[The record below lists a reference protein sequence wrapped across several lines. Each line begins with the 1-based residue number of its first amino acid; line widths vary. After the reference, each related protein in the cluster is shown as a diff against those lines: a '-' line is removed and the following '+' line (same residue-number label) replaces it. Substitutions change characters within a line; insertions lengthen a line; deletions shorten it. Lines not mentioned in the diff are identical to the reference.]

1 MQVCPAGNLPARRRD
16 ARGPQRH
23 QSKSRARP
31 ASLLPRDGEARR
43 VENDERPP
51 RHRAPD
57 PARPRRPGFSSL
69 PAAPTWPER
78 PAPGSSAPAPSGRAS
93 ARLRFSAR
101 RRYGDGHETP
111 SAPAPANGGARRGE
125 TRTSLIQDGG
135 APVASS
141 RAGGK
146 PAKPSKAA
154 AREETEGAV
163 AAVGGGPGSF
173 RCCYGC
179 CHAARVGRT
188 SLPRGVIMLT
198 EASLSIWGW
207 GSLGIVLFLIT
218 FGPFVIFYLAFYIL
232 CFVGGGLVVTLL
244 FGKTNSEK
252 HLEQCEHSFLPP
264 TSTGVPKCLEEMK
277 REART
282 IKIDRRL
289 TGASIIDEPL
299 QQVIQFSLRDY
310 VQYWYYTL
318 SDDESF
324 LLEIRQTLQN
334 ALIQFATRSKEIDW
348 QPYFTTRI
356 VDDFGTH
363 LRVFRKAQQRIT
375 EKDDQVKGT
384 AEDLINSFFEV
395 EVEME
400 KEVCRDLVCTS
411 PKDEEGFLRDL
422 CEVLLY
428 LLLPPGDFQNKI
440 MRYFVREIL
449 AHGILLPLINQLSD
463 PDYINQYV
471 IWMIRDSNCNYE
483 AFMNI
488 IKLSDNVGE
497 LEAVRDKAAEEL
509 QYLRSLDTAGDDIN
523 TIKNQ
528 INSLLFVKKVCDS
541 RIQRLQSGKEINTVK
556 LAANFGKL
564 CTVPLDSILI
574 DNVALQFF
582 MDYMQQ
588 TGGQAHL
595 FFWMTVEGYRV
606 TAQQQ
611 LEVLLSRQRD
621 GKHQTNQTKGLL
633 RAAAVGIY
641 EQYLSEKASPRV
653 TVDDYLVAK
662 LADTLNHEDPTPEI
676 FDDIQR
682 KVYELMLR
690 DERFYPSFRQNA
702 LYVRMLAELDMLKD
716 PSFRG
721 SDDGDGES
729 FNGSPTGSINLSLD
743 DLSSVTSDDSVQLH
757 AYISDTGVCN
767 DHGKTYALYAITVHR
782 RNLNTEEMWKTYRRY
797 SDFHDFHMRIT
808 EQFENL
814 SSILKL
820 PGKKTFN
827 NMDRDFL
834 EKRKKDLNA
843 YLQLLLTPEMMKACP
858 ALAHCV
864 YDFLENKA
872 YSKGKGDFARKM
884 DTFVNPLRNSMRNV
898 SNAVKSLPDSL
909 AEGMT
914 KMSDNMGKMSE
925 RLGQDIKQSF
935 FKVPPLITKT
945 DSDPEHCRVSAQL
958 DDNVDDNIPLR
969 VMLLLMDEVFDLKE
983 RNQWLRRNIKNLLQQ
998 LIRATYG
1005 DTINRKIVD
1014 HVDWMTSPEQ
1024 VADSVKRFRDA
1035 FWPNGISAE
1044 TVPCRD
1050 KAIRMRT
1057 RIAGKTKLFA
1067 IMPDELKHIIG
1078 AETTRK
1084 GILRVFEMFQHNQLN
1099 RRMVYVFLEG
1109 FLETLFPQYK
1119 FRELFNKLHSRS
1131 EQMQKYK
1138 QKLQTTQIPSS
1149 QKR

>member
-1 MQVCPAGNLPARRRD
+1 MLA
-16 ARGPQRH
+16 
-23 QSKSRARP
+23 
-31 ASLLPRDGEARR
+31 
-43 VENDERPP
+43 
-51 RHRAPD
+51 
-57 PARPRRPGFSSL
+57 
-69 PAAPTWPER
+69 
-78 PAPGSSAPAPSGRAS
+78 
-93 ARLRFSAR
+93 
-101 RRYGDGHETP
+101 ET
-111 SAPAPANGGARRGE
+111 
-125 TRTSLIQDGG
+125 
-135 APVASS
+135 
-141 RAGGK
+141 
-146 PAKPSKAA
+146 
-154 AREETEGAV
+154 
-163 AAVGGGPGSF
+163 
-173 RCCYGC
+173 
-179 CHAARVGRT
+179 
-188 SLPRGVIMLT
+188 
-198 EASLSIWGW
+198 SLSIWGW
-207 GSLGIVLFLIT
+207 GSLGVVLFLIT
-218 FGPFVIFYLAFYIL
+218 FGPFAIFYFAFYIL
-232 CFVGGGLVVTLL
+232 CFVGGGFVVTLL
-244 FGKTNSEK
+244 FGKSNSEK
-252 HLEQCEHSFLPP
+252 YLEQCEHSFLPC
-264 TSTGVPKCLEEMK
+264 TSVGIPKCIEEMK
-277 REART
+277 REARP

-289 TGASIIDEPL
+289 TGANIIDEPL

-324 LLEIRQTLQN
+324 LLEIRQALQY
-334 ALIQFATRSKEIDW
+334 ALVQFSARSKETDW
-348 QPYFTTRI
+348 QPYFTTKL

-363 LRVFRKAQQRIT
+363 LRVFRKAQQRIA
-375 EKDDQVKGT
+375 EKGDQMKDQ
-384 AEDLINSFFEV
+384 AEELVDTFFEV

-428 LLLPPGDFQNKI
+428 ILLPPGDFQNKI

-449 AHGILLPLINQLSD
+449 SRGILLPLINQLSD

-488 IKLSDNVGE
+488 IKLSDNIGE
-497 LEAVRDKAAEEL
+497 LEAVKDKASEEL

-528 INSLLFVKKVCDS
+528 INSLLYVIKVCDS
-541 RIQRLQSGKEINTVK
+541 RIQRLQSGKEIDTVK

-564 CTVPLDSILI
+564 CTVPLDHILV

-611 LEVLLSRQRD
+611 LEVLQSRQRD

-633 RAAAVGIY
+633 RAAAVGVY

-653 TVDDYLVAK
+653 NIDDNLVAK
-662 LADTLNHEDPTPEI
+662 LAETLNHEDPTPEI

-690 DERFYPSFRQNA
+690 DERFYPSFKQNV

-721 SDDGDGES
+721 SDDGEGES
-729 FNGSPTGSINLSLD
+729 FNGSPTSSINLSLD
-743 DLSSVTSDDSVQLH
+743 DLSNVPSDETVQLH

-782 RNLNTEEMWKTYRRY
+782 RNANSEETWKTYRRY

-814 SSILKL
+814 ANILKL

-827 NMDRDFL
+827 NMDREFL

-843 YLQLLLTPEMMKACP
+843 YLQLLLNPEMMKASP
-858 ALAHCV
+858 ALAHYV

-872 YSKGKGDFARKM
+872 YSKGKGDFARK
-884 DTFVNPLRNSMRNV
+884 
-898 SNAVKSLPDSL
+898 
-909 AEGMT
+909 
-914 KMSDNMGKMSE
+914 
-925 RLGQDIKQSF
+925 
-935 FKVPPLITKT
+935 VPPLIQKT
-945 DSDPEHCRVSAQL
+945 YSDPDHCRVAATI
-958 DDNVDDNIPLR
+958 DDSVDDNIPLR

-1024 VADSVKRFRDA
+1024 VADAVKRFRDA
-1035 FWPNGISAE
+1035 FWPNGILAE
-1044 TVPCRD
+1044 TVPRRD

-1057 RIAGKTKLFA
+1057 RVAGKTKLLE

-1084 GILRVFEMFQHNQLN
+1084 GILRVFEMFQHTQLN
-1099 RRMVYVFLEG
+1099 KRMVYVFLER
-1109 FLETLFPQYK
+1109 FLETLFPQNK
-1119 FRELFNKLHSRS
+1119 FHELFNKLHSRS
-1131 EQMQKYK
+1131 KQMQRYK
-1138 QKLQTTQIPSS
+1138 QRLHSTQAPSL

>member
-1 MQVCPAGNLPARRRD
+1 MMLA
-16 ARGPQRH
+16 
-23 QSKSRARP
+23 
-31 ASLLPRDGEARR
+31 
-43 VENDERPP
+43 
-51 RHRAPD
+51 
-57 PARPRRPGFSSL
+57 
-69 PAAPTWPER
+69 
-78 PAPGSSAPAPSGRAS
+78 
-93 ARLRFSAR
+93 
-101 RRYGDGHETP
+101 ET
-111 SAPAPANGGARRGE
+111 
-125 TRTSLIQDGG
+125 
-135 APVASS
+135 
-141 RAGGK
+141 
-146 PAKPSKAA
+146 
-154 AREETEGAV
+154 
-163 AAVGGGPGSF
+163 
-173 RCCYGC
+173 
-179 CHAARVGRT
+179 
-188 SLPRGVIMLT
+188 
-198 EASLSIWGW
+198 SLSIWGW
-207 GSLGIVLFLIT
+207 GSLVIVLFLIK
-218 FGPFVIFYLAFYIL
+218 FGPFVIFYIF
-232 CFVGGGLVVTLL
+232 CFVSGGFVVTFL
-244 FGKTNSEK
+244 FGKTSSEK
-252 HLEQCEHSFLPP
+252 YLEQCEHSFLPP
-264 TSTGVPKCLEEMK
+264 TSFGITKCIDEMK
-277 REART
+277 QESKS

-289 TGASIIDEPL
+289 TGAYIIDEPL

-324 LLEIRQTLQN
+324 LHEIRKTLQN
-334 ALIQFATRSKEIDW
+334 ALIKFSTRSKEIDW
-348 QPYFTTRI
+348 LPYFATRL

-363 LRVFRKAQQRIT
+363 LRIFRKAQQRIT
-375 EKDDQVKGT
+375 EKDDKMK
-384 AEDLINSFFEV
+384 AEDLVDTFFEV

-440 MRYFVREIL
+440 MRYFVREII
-449 AHGILLPLINQLSD
+449 ARGILLPLINQLSD

-471 IWMIRDSNCNYE
+471 IWMIRDSVCSYE

-488 IKLSDNVGE
+488 IKLSDNIGE

-523 TIKNQ
+523 NIKNQ

-541 RIQRLQSGKEINTVK
+541 RILRLQTGKEIDTVK
-556 LAANFGKL
+556 LAVKCGKL
-564 CTVPLDSILI
+564 CTVPLDNILVHNI
-574 DNVALQFF
+574 ALQFF

-588 TGGQAHL
+588 VGGQAHL

-611 LEVLLSRQRD
+611 LAVLSSPKKD
-621 GKHQTNQTKGLL
+621 GRHQTTQTKDLL
-633 RAAAVGIY
+633 RTAAVGVY
-641 EQYLSEKASPRV
+641 DQYLSEKASPRV
-653 TVDDYLVAK
+653 NIDDALVAK
-662 LADTLNHEDPTPEI
+662 LAEKLSHEDPTPEI
-676 FDDIQR
+676 FDEVQK

-690 DERFYPSFRQNA
+690 DEKFYPSFKQHV

-721 SDDGDGES
+721 SDDGEGES

-743 DLSSVTSDDSVQLH
+743 DLSNVTSDEFIQLR
-757 AYISDTGVCN
+757 ACISDTVFADYDPYAMAGVCN
-767 DHGKTYALYAITVHR
+767 DHGKTYALYAITVR
-782 RNLNTEEMWKTYRRY
+782 RRTPNGEEAWKTYRRY

-814 SSILKL
+814 ASILKL

-827 NMDRDFL
+827 NMDREFL

-843 YLQLLLTPEMMKACP
+843 YLQLLLTPEMMKASP

-898 SNAVKSLPDSL
+898 SNAVKSFPDSL
-909 AEGMT
+909 TEGMT
-914 KMSDNMGKMSE
+914 KMSDNMGKISE

-935 FKVPPLITKT
+935 FKESPLMQKT
-945 DSDPEHCRVSAQL
+945 YVDPEHSRVGAQL
-958 DDNVDDNIPLR
+958 EDIVDDTIPLR
-969 VMLLLMDEVFDLKE
+969 IMLLLMDEVFDLKE

-998 LIRATYG
+998 LIRAMHG
-1005 DTINRKIVD
+1005 DTLNKKIVD

-1024 VADSVKRFRDA
+1024 VADAVKRFRDA
-1035 FWPNGISAE
+1035 FWPNGILAE
-1044 TVPCRD
+1044 AVPRRD

-1057 RIAGKTKLFA
+1057 RIAGKTKLLG
-1067 IMPDELKHIIG
+1067 IMPDELKHILG

-1084 GILRVFEMFQHNQLN
+1084 GILRVFEMFQHTQLN
-1099 RRMVYVFLEG
+1099 KRMVYVFLEG
-1109 FLETLFPQYK
+1109 FLETLFPMYK
-1119 FRELFNKLHSRS
+1119 FCELFNKLHSRS
-1131 EQMQKYK
+1131 KQMQRYK
-1138 QKLQTTQIPSS
+1138 HRLQSTQAPSL

>member
-1 MQVCPAGNLPARRRD
+1 MMLA
-16 ARGPQRH
+16 
-23 QSKSRARP
+23 
-31 ASLLPRDGEARR
+31 E
-43 VENDERPP
+43 
-51 RHRAPD
+51 
-57 PARPRRPGFSSL
+57 
-69 PAAPTWPER
+69 
-78 PAPGSSAPAPSGRAS
+78 
-93 ARLRFSAR
+93 
-101 RRYGDGHETP
+101 
-111 SAPAPANGGARRGE
+111 
-125 TRTSLIQDGG
+125 TSL
-135 APVASS
+135 
-141 RAGGK
+141 
-146 PAKPSKAA
+146 SK
-154 AREETEGAV
+154 
-163 AAVGGGPGSF
+163 
-173 RCCYGC
+173 
-179 CHAARVGRT
+179 
-188 SLPRGVIMLT
+188 
-198 EASLSIWGW
+198 WGW
-207 GSLGIVLFLIT
+207 GSLVIVLFLIK
-218 FGPFVIFYLAFYIL
+218 FGPFVIFYIF
-232 CFVGGGLVVTLL
+232 CFVSGGFVVMLL
-244 FGKTNSEK
+244 FGKTSSEK
-252 HLEQCEHSFLPP
+252 YLEQCEHSFLPP
-264 TSTGVPKCLEEMK
+264 TSFGITKCIDEMK
-277 REART
+277 QENKS

-289 TGASIIDEPL
+289 TGAYIIDEPL

-324 LLEIRQTLQN
+324 LLEIRKTLQN
-334 ALIQFATRSKEIDW
+334 ALIKFSTRSKEIDW
-348 QPYFTTRI
+348 LPYFATRL

-363 LRVFRKAQQRIT
+363 LRIFTKAQQRIT
-375 EKDDQVKGT
+375 EKDDRMK
-384 AEDLINSFFEV
+384 EDLVDTFFEV

-440 MRYFVREIL
+440 MRYFVREII
-449 AHGILLPLINQLSD
+449 ARGILLPLINQLSD

-471 IWMIRDSNCNYE
+471 IWMIRDSVCSYE

-528 INSLLFVKKVCDS
+528 INSLLFVKKVCDT
-541 RIQRLQSGKEINTVK
+541 RILRLQTGKEIDAVK
-556 LAANFGKL
+556 LAVKCGKL
-564 CTVPLDSILI
+564 CTLPLDNILV
-574 DNVALQFF
+574 DNIALQFF

-588 TGGQAHL
+588 VGGQAHL

-611 LEVLLSRQRD
+611 LAVLLSPKKD
-621 GKHQTNQTKGLL
+621 GRHQTTQTKDLL
-633 RAAAVGIY
+633 RTAAVGVY
-641 EQYLSEKASPRV
+641 DQYLSEKASPRV
-653 TVDDYLVAK
+653 NIDDALVAK
-662 LADTLNHEDPTPEI
+662 LAEKLNHEDPTPEI
-676 FDDIQR
+676 FDEVQR

-690 DERFYPSFRQNA
+690 DERFYPSFKQHV

-721 SDDGDGES
+721 SDDGEGES

-743 DLSSVTSDDSVQLH
+743 DLSNVSTDEFVQLR
-757 AYISDTGVCN
+757 ACISDTVFADYDPYAMAGVCN
-767 DHGKTYALYAITVHR
+767 DHGKTYALYAITVR
-782 RNLNTEEMWKTYRRY
+782 RRTPTGEEVWKTYRRY

-814 SSILKL
+814 ASILKL

-827 NMDRDFL
+827 NMDKEFL

-843 YLQLLLTPEMMKACP
+843 YLQLLLTPETLKASP
-858 ALAHCV
+858 ALAHCI

-872 YSKGKGDFARKM
+872 YSKGKRDFARKM

-935 FKVPPLITKT
+935 FKESPLMQKT
-945 DSDPEHCRVSAQL
+945 YVDPEHSRVGAQL
-958 DDNVDDNIPLR
+958 EDIVDDTIPLR
-969 VMLLLMDEVFDLKE
+969 IMLLLMDEVFDLKE

-998 LIRATYG
+998 LIRAMHG
-1005 DTINRKIVD
+1005 DTLNKKIVD

-1024 VADSVKRFRDA
+1024 VADAVKRLRDA
-1035 FWPNGISAE
+1035 LWPNGILAE
-1044 TVPCRD
+1044 AVPRRD

-1057 RIAGKTKLFA
+1057 RIAGKTKLLG
-1067 IMPDELKHIIG
+1067 IMPDELKHILG

-1084 GILRVFEMFQHNQLN
+1084 GILRVFEMFQHSQLN
-1099 RRMVYVFLEG
+1099 KRMVYVFLEG
-1109 FLETLFPQYK
+1109 FLETLFPMYK
-1119 FRELFNKLHSRS
+1119 FRELFNKLHSCS
-1131 EQMQKYK
+1131 KQMQRYK
-1138 QKLQTTQIPSS
+1138 HKLQSTQAPSL

>member
-1 MQVCPAGNLPARRRD
+1 MR
-16 ARGPQRH
+16 
-23 QSKSRARP
+23 
-31 ASLLPRDGEARR
+31 
-43 VENDERPP
+43 
-51 RHRAPD
+51 
-57 PARPRRPGFSSL
+57 
-69 PAAPTWPER
+69 
-78 PAPGSSAPAPSGRAS
+78 
-93 ARLRFSAR
+93 
-101 RRYGDGHETP
+101 
-111 SAPAPANGGARRGE
+111 
-125 TRTSLIQDGG
+125 
-135 APVASS
+135 
-141 RAGGK
+141 
-146 PAKPSKAA
+146 
-154 AREETEGAV
+154 
-163 AAVGGGPGSF
+163 
-173 RCCYGC
+173 
-179 CHAARVGRT
+179 
-188 SLPRGVIMLT
+188 
-198 EASLSIWGW
+198 
-207 GSLGIVLFLIT
+207 
-218 FGPFVIFYLAFYIL
+218 
-232 CFVGGGLVVTLL
+232 
-244 FGKTNSEK
+244 
-252 HLEQCEHSFLPP
+252 
-264 TSTGVPKCLEEMK
+264 
-277 REART
+277 REARP

-289 TGASIIDEPL
+289 TGANIIDEPL

-324 LLEIRQTLQN
+324 LLEIRKALQY
-334 ALIQFATRSKEIDW
+334 ALVQFSARSKETDW
-348 QPYFTTRI
+348 QPYFTTRL

-363 LRVFRKAQQRIT
+363 LRVFRKAQQRIA
-375 EKDDQVKGT
+375 EKGDQLKDE
-384 AEDLINSFFEV
+384 AEELVDTFFEV

-428 LLLPPGDFQNKI
+428 ILLPPGDFQNKI

-449 AHGILLPLINQLSD
+449 SRGILLPLINQLSD

-488 IKLSDNVGE
+488 IKLSDNIGE
-497 LEAVRDKAAEEL
+497 LEAVKDKASEEL

-528 INSLLFVKKVCDS
+528 INSLLYVVKVCDS
-541 RIQRLQSGKEINTVK
+541 RIQRLQSGKEIDTVK

-564 CTVPLDSILI
+564 CTVPLDHILV

-611 LEVLLSRQRD
+611 LEVLQSRQKD

-633 RAAAVGIY
+633 RAAAFGVY

-653 TVDDYLVAK
+653 NIDDNLVAK
-662 LADTLNHEDPTPEI
+662 LAETLNHEDPTPEI

-682 KVYELMLR
+682 KVYDLMLR
-690 DERFYPSFRQNA
+690 DERFYPSFKQNV

-721 SDDGDGES
+721 SDDGEGES
-729 FNGSPTGSINLSLD
+729 FNGSPTSSINLSLD
-743 DLSSVTSDDSVQLH
+743 DLSNVPADETVQLH
-757 AYISDTGVCN
+757 AYISDTVYADYDPYAVAGVCN

-782 RNLNTEEMWKTYRRY
+782 RSQNSEETWKTYRRY

-814 SSILKL
+814 ANILKL

-827 NMDRDFL
+827 NMDREFL

-843 YLQLLLTPEMMKACP
+843 YLQLLLNPEMMKASP
-858 ALAHCV
+858 ALAHYV

-872 YSKGKGDFARKM
+872 YSKGKGDFARK
-884 DTFVNPLRNSMRNV
+884 
-898 SNAVKSLPDSL
+898 
-909 AEGMT
+909 
-914 KMSDNMGKMSE
+914 
-925 RLGQDIKQSF
+925 
-935 FKVPPLITKT
+935 VPPLIQKT
-945 DSDPEHCRVSAQL
+945 YSDPEHCRVAAPI

-1024 VADSVKRFRDA
+1024 VADAVKRFRDA
-1035 FWPNGISAE
+1035 FWPNGILAD
-1044 TVPCRD
+1044 TVPRRD

-1057 RIAGKTKLFA
+1057 RVAGKTKLLE

-1084 GILRVFEMFQHNQLN
+1084 GILRVFEMFQHSQLN
-1099 RRMVYVFLEG
+1099 KRMVYVFLER
-1109 FLETLFPQYK
+1109 FLETLFPQNK
-1119 FRELFNKLHSRS
+1119 FHELFNKLHSRS
-1131 EQMQKYK
+1131 KQMQRYK
-1138 QKLQTTQIPSS
+1138 QRLHSTQAPSL

>member
-1 MQVCPAGNLPARRRD
+1 MQV
-16 ARGPQRH
+16 
-23 QSKSRARP
+23 
-31 ASLLPRDGEARR
+31 SLLMKQQQL
-43 VENDERPP
+43 VKK
-51 RHRAPD
+51 
-57 PARPRRPGFSSL
+57 
-69 PAAPTWPER
+69 T
-78 PAPGSSAPAPSGRAS
+78 
-93 ARLRFSAR
+93 
-101 RRYGDGHETP
+101 
-111 SAPAPANGGARRGE
+111 
-125 TRTSLIQDGG
+125 
-135 APVASS
+135 
-141 RAGGK
+141 
-146 PAKPSKAA
+146 
-154 AREETEGAV
+154 
-163 AAVGGGPGSF
+163 
-173 RCCYGC
+173 
-179 CHAARVGRT
+179 
-188 SLPRGVIMLT
+188 
-198 EASLSIWGW
+198 SLSIWGW

-218 FGPFVIFYLAFYIL
+218 FGPFAIFYFAFYIL
-232 CFVGGGLVVTLL
+232 CFVGGGFVVTLL
-244 FGKTNSEK
+244 FGKNNSETY
-252 HLEQCEHSFLPP
+252 LERCEHSYLPP
-264 TSTGVPKCLEEMK
+264 TSFGITKCIEEMK
-277 REART
+277 QESKP

-289 TGASIIDEPL
+289 TGAYIIDEPL

-324 LLEIRQTLQN
+324 LLEIRQALQN
-334 ALIQFATRSKEIDW
+334 ALIQFSSRTKEVDW
-348 QPYFTTRI
+348 QPYFTTRL
-356 VDDFGTH
+356 VDDFTTH

-375 EKDDQVKGT
+375 EKEDQITDG
-384 AEDLINSFFEV
+384 AEDLVNTFFEV
-395 EVEME
+395 EVETE
-400 KEVCRDLVCTS
+400 KRVCRDLVCTS

-449 AHGILLPLINQLSD
+449 ARGILLPLINQLSD
-463 PDYINQYV
+463 PDYINQYF
-471 IWMIRDSNCNYE
+471 IWMIRDSICNYE

-488 IKLSDNVGE
+488 IKVSDKVGE

-541 RIQRLQSGKEINTVK
+541 RILRLQSGKEIDTVK

-564 CTVPLDSILI
+564 CTVPLDTILI
-574 DNVALQFF
+574 NNVALQFF

-588 TGGQAHL
+588 MGGQAHL

-611 LEVLLSRQRD
+611 LEVLLSLQKD
-621 GKHQTNQTKGLL
+621 GRHQTTETKGLL
-633 RAAAVGIY
+633 KSAAVGIY
-641 EQYLSEKASPRV
+641 DQYLSEKASPRV
-653 TVDDYLVAK
+653 DIDDTLVAK
-662 LADTLNHEDPTPEI
+662 LEEKLNNEDPTPEI
-676 FDDIQR
+676 FDEIQR
-682 KVYELMLR
+682 KVYDMMLR
-690 DERFYPSFRQNA
+690 DERFYPSFRLHV

-721 SDDGDGES
+721 SDDGEGES

-743 DLSSVTSDDSVQLH
+743 DLLNVPADESIQLH

-767 DHGKTYALYAITVHR
+767 DHGKTYALYAISVR
-782 RNLNTEEMWKTYRRY
+782 RRTPNGDEVWKTYRRY

-814 SSILKL
+814 GSMLKL

-834 EKRKKDLNA
+834 EKRKNDLNA
-843 YLQLLLTPEMMKACP
+843 YLQLLLTPEVMKYYP
-858 ALAHCV
+858 ALIHCV

-872 YSKGKGDFARKM
+872 YSKGKGEIARKM

-898 SNAVKSLPDSL
+898 SNAVKSFPDSF

-935 FKVPPLITKT
+935 FKDPPLIQKT
-945 DSDPEHCRVSAQL
+945 YVDPKHCRVAAQVE
-958 DDNVDDNIPLR
+958 DNVEDNVPLKI
-969 VMLLLMDEVFDLKE
+969 MLLLMDEIFDLKE

-998 LIRATYG
+998 LIRAMHGY
-1005 DTINRKIVD
+1005 TINKKIVD

-1024 VADSVKRFRDA
+1024 VADAVKRFRDA
-1035 FWPNGISAE
+1035 FWPNGILAE
-1044 TVPCRD
+1044 TVPRRD
-1050 KAIRMRT
+1050 NAIRMRT
-1057 RIAGKTKLFA
+1057 RIAGKTKLLGM
-1067 IMPDELKHIIG
+1067 MPDELKHILG

-1084 GILRVFEMFQHNQLN
+1084 GILRVFEMFQHTQLN
-1099 RRMVYVFLEG
+1099 KRMVYVFLEG
-1109 FLETLFPQYK
+1109 FLETLFPANE
-1119 FRELFNKLHSRS
+1119 FPELFKKLHSPS
-1131 EQMQKYK
+1131 KQMQRYK
-1138 QKLQTTQIPSS
+1138 QRLQSTQAPSL

>member
-1 MQVCPAGNLPARRRD
+1 
-16 ARGPQRH
+16 
-23 QSKSRARP
+23 
-31 ASLLPRDGEARR
+31 
-43 VENDERPP
+43 
-51 RHRAPD
+51 
-57 PARPRRPGFSSL
+57 
-69 PAAPTWPER
+69 
-78 PAPGSSAPAPSGRAS
+78 
-93 ARLRFSAR
+93 
-101 RRYGDGHETP
+101 
-111 SAPAPANGGARRGE
+111 
-125 TRTSLIQDGG
+125 
-135 APVASS
+135 
-141 RAGGK
+141 
-146 PAKPSKAA
+146 
-154 AREETEGAV
+154 
-163 AAVGGGPGSF
+163 
-173 RCCYGC
+173 
-179 CHAARVGRT
+179 
-188 SLPRGVIMLT
+188 MLT
-198 EASLSIWGW
+198 ETSLSIWGW
-207 GSLGIVLFLIT
+207 GSLVLFLAT
-218 FGPFVIFYLAFYIL
+218 FGPFAIFYFAFYIL
-232 CFVGGGLVVTLL
+232 CFVGGGFVVTLL
-244 FGKTNSEK
+244 FGKSNSEK
-252 HLEQCEHSFLPP
+252 YLEQCEHSFLPC
-264 TSTGVPKCLEEMK
+264 TSVGIPKCIEEMK
-277 REART
+277 RETRP

-289 TGASIIDEPL
+289 TGANIIDEPL

-324 LLEIRQTLQN
+324 LLEIRQALQY
-334 ALIQFATRSKEIDW
+334 ALVQFSARSKETDW
-348 QPYFTTRI
+348 QPYFTTRL

-363 LRVFRKAQQRIT
+363 LRVFRKAQQRIA
-375 EKDDQVKGT
+375 EKGNQMKDQ
-384 AEDLINSFFEV
+384 AEELVDTFFEV

-428 LLLPPGDFQNKI
+428 ILLPPGDFQNKI

-449 AHGILLPLINQLSD
+449 SRGILLPLINQLSD

-488 IKLSDNVGE
+488 IKLSDNIGE
-497 LEAVRDKAAEEL
+497 LEAVKDKASEEL

-528 INSLLFVKKVCDS
+528 INSLLYVIKVCDS
-541 RIQRLQSGKEINTVK
+541 RIQRLQSGKEIDTVK

-564 CTVPLDSILI
+564 CTVPLDHILV

-611 LEVLLSRQRD
+611 LEVLQSRQKD

-633 RAAAVGIY
+633 RAAAFGVY

-653 TVDDYLVAK
+653 NIDDNLVAK
-662 LADTLNHEDPTPEI
+662 LAETLNHEDPTPEI

-690 DERFYPSFRQNA
+690 DERFYPSFKQNV

-721 SDDGDGES
+721 SDDGEGES

-743 DLSSVTSDDSVQLH
+743 DLSNVPSDETVQLH

-782 RNLNTEEMWKTYRRY
+782 RNANSEEMWKTYRRY

-814 SSILKL
+814 ANILKL

-827 NMDRDFL
+827 NMDREFL

-843 YLQLLLTPEMMKACP
+843 YLQLLLNPEMMKASP
-858 ALAHCV
+858 ALAHYV

-872 YSKGKGDFARKM
+872 YSKGKGDFARK
-884 DTFVNPLRNSMRNV
+884 
-898 SNAVKSLPDSL
+898 
-909 AEGMT
+909 
-914 KMSDNMGKMSE
+914 
-925 RLGQDIKQSF
+925 
-935 FKVPPLITKT
+935 VPPLMQKT
-945 DSDPEHCRVSAQL
+945 YSDPDHCRVAAPI

-1024 VADSVKRFRDA
+1024 VADAVKRFRDA
-1035 FWPNGISAE
+1035 FWPNGILAE
-1044 TVPCRD
+1044 AVPRRD

-1057 RIAGKTKLFA
+1057 RVAGKTKLLEV
-1067 IMPDELKHIIG
+1067 MPDELKHIIG

-1084 GILRVFEMFQHNQLN
+1084 GILRVFEMFQHSQLN
-1099 RRMVYVFLEG
+1099 KRMVYVFLER
-1109 FLETLFPQYK
+1109 FLETLFPQNK
-1119 FRELFNKLHSRS
+1119 FPELFNKLHSRS
-1131 EQMQKYK
+1131 KQMQRYK
-1138 QKLQTTQIPSS
+1138 QRLHSTQAPSL
-1149 QKR
+1149 QKRCSSVFQSPGGIFSYLSDLFWSYVALVCS

>member
-1 MQVCPAGNLPARRRD
+1 MREASFPTGHRPPGPRD

-23 QSKSRARP
+23 PPKARSP
-31 ASLLPRDGEARR
+31 QVSLRPGVGVGLPRRAAGDARAAP
-43 VENDERPP
+43 PP
-51 RHRAPD
+51 RGTQSPLPRVPNRPGNPAWEASP
-57 PARPRRPGFSSL
+57 PGPSGPPSARPRL
-69 PAAPTWPER
+69 PT
-78 PAPGSSAPAPSGRAS
+78 
-93 ARLRFSAR
+93 R
-101 RRYGDGHETP
+101 RRHGDGHVP
-111 SAPAPANGGARRGE
+111 PAAPAPANGSARRRD
-125 TRTSLIQDGG
+125 TRTSLFQDGG
-135 APVASS
+135 ASVASS

-154 AREETEGAV
+154 ARERTEGAV
-163 AAVGGGPGSF
+163 SAVGGGSGSF

-179 CHAARVGRT
+179 CHAARLGRS

-198 EASLSIWGW
+198 ETSLSIWGW
-207 GSLGIVLFLIT
+207 GSLGIVLSLIT

-232 CFVGGGLVVTLL
+232 CFVGGGFVVTLL

-252 HLEQCEHSFLPP
+252 YLEQCEHSFLPP
-264 TSTGVPKCLEEMK
+264 TSTGIPKCLEEMK

-289 TGASIIDEPL
+289 TGANIIDEPL

-363 LRVFRKAQQRIT
+363 LRVFRKAQQKIT
-375 EKDDQVKGT
+375 EKDEQAKGT
-384 AEDLINSFFEV
+384 AEDLVDTFFEV

-400 KEVCRDLVCTS
+400 KDVCRDLVCTS

-449 AHGILLPLINQLSD
+449 ARGILLPLINQLSD
-463 PDYINQYV
+463 PDYINQYI

-488 IKLSDNVGE
+488 IKLSDNIGE

-509 QYLRSLDTAGDDIN
+509 QYLRSLDTVGDDIN

-564 CTVPLDSILI
+564 CTVPLDSILV

-611 LEVLLSRQRD
+611 LEVLLSRQKD

-743 DLSSVTSDDSVQLH
+743 DLSNVASDDSVQLH

-782 RNLNTEEMWKTYRRY
+782 RNLNSEEMWKTYRRY

-843 YLQLLLTPEMMKACP
+843 YLQ
-858 ALAHCV
+858 
-864 YDFLENKA
+864 
-872 YSKGKGDFARKM
+872 M

-935 FKVPPLITKT
+935 FKVPPLIPKT

-958 DDNVDDNIPLR
+958 DDTVDDNIPLR

-1024 VADSVKRFRDA
+1024 VADLVKRFRDA
-1035 FWPNGISAE
+1035 FWPNGILAE

-1057 RIAGKTKLFA
+1057 RIAGKTKLLS

-1131 EQMQKYK
+1131 KQIQKYK
-1138 QKLQTTQIPSS
+1138 QKLQTTQAPSL

>member
-1 MQVCPAGNLPARRRD
+1 MLA
-16 ARGPQRH
+16 
-23 QSKSRARP
+23 
-31 ASLLPRDGEARR
+31 
-43 VENDERPP
+43 
-51 RHRAPD
+51 
-57 PARPRRPGFSSL
+57 
-69 PAAPTWPER
+69 
-78 PAPGSSAPAPSGRAS
+78 
-93 ARLRFSAR
+93 
-101 RRYGDGHETP
+101 ET
-111 SAPAPANGGARRGE
+111 
-125 TRTSLIQDGG
+125 
-135 APVASS
+135 
-141 RAGGK
+141 
-146 PAKPSKAA
+146 
-154 AREETEGAV
+154 
-163 AAVGGGPGSF
+163 
-173 RCCYGC
+173 
-179 CHAARVGRT
+179 
-188 SLPRGVIMLT
+188 
-198 EASLSIWGW
+198 SLSIWGW

-218 FGPFVIFYLAFYIL
+218 FGPFAIFYFAFYIL
-232 CFVGGGLVVTLL
+232 CFVGGGFVVTLL
-244 FGKTNSEK
+244 FGKNNSEK
-252 HLEQCEHSFLPP
+252 YLEQCEHSFLPC
-264 TSTGVPKCLEEMK
+264 TSVGIPKCIEEMK
-277 REART
+277 CEARP

-289 TGASIIDEPL
+289 TGANIIDEPL

-324 LLEIRQTLQN
+324 LLEIRKALQY
-334 ALIQFATRSKEIDW
+334 ALVQFSARSKETDW
-348 QPYFTTRI
+348 QPYFTTRL

-363 LRVFRKAQQRIT
+363 LRVFRKAQQRIA
-375 EKDDQVKGT
+375 EKGDQMKDQ
-384 AEDLINSFFEV
+384 AEELVDTFFEV

-428 LLLPPGDFQNKI
+428 ILLPPGDFQNKI

-449 AHGILLPLINQLSD
+449 SRGILLPLINQLSD

-471 IWMIRDSNCNYE
+471 IWTIRDSNCNYE

-488 IKLSDNVGE
+488 IKLSDNIGE
-497 LEAVRDKAAEEL
+497 LEAVKDKASEEL

-528 INSLLFVKKVCDS
+528 INSLLYVVKVCDS
-541 RIQRLQSGKEINTVK
+541 RIQRLQSGKEIDTVK

-564 CTVPLDSILI
+564 CTVPLDHILV

-611 LEVLLSRQRD
+611 LEVLQSRQKD

-633 RAAAVGIY
+633 RAAAVGVY

-653 TVDDYLVAK
+653 NIDDNLVAK
-662 LADTLNHEDPTPEI
+662 LAETLNHEDPTPEI

-682 KVYELMLR
+682 KVYDLMLR
-690 DERFYPSFRQNA
+690 DERFYPSFKQNV

-721 SDDGDGES
+721 SDDGEGES

-743 DLSSVTSDDSVQLH
+743 DLSNVTSDETVQLH
-757 AYISDTGVCN
+757 AYISDTVYADYDPYAVAGVCN

-782 RNLNTEEMWKTYRRY
+782 RNASSEETWKTYRRY

-814 SSILKL
+814 ANILKL

-827 NMDRDFL
+827 NMDREFL

-843 YLQLLLTPEMMKACP
+843 YLQLLLNPEMMKASP
-858 ALAHCV
+858 ALAHYV

-872 YSKGKGDFARKM
+872 YSKGKGDFARK
-884 DTFVNPLRNSMRNV
+884 
-898 SNAVKSLPDSL
+898 
-909 AEGMT
+909 
-914 KMSDNMGKMSE
+914 
-925 RLGQDIKQSF
+925 
-935 FKVPPLITKT
+935 VPPLIQKT
-945 DSDPEHCRVSAQL
+945 YSDPEHCRVAAPI

-1024 VADSVKRFRDA
+1024 VADAVKRFRDA
-1035 FWPNGISAE
+1035 FWPNGILAE
-1044 TVPCRD
+1044 TVPRRD

-1057 RIAGKTKLFA
+1057 RVAGKTKLLEV
-1067 IMPDELKHIIG
+1067 MPDELKHIIG

-1084 GILRVFEMFQHNQLN
+1084 GILRVFEMFQHSQLN
-1099 RRMVYVFLEG
+1099 KRMVYVFLER
-1109 FLETLFPQYK
+1109 FLETLFPQNK
-1119 FRELFNKLHSRS
+1119 FHELFNKLHSRS
-1131 EQMQKYK
+1131 KQMQRYK
-1138 QKLQTTQIPSS
+1138 QRLHSTQAPSL

>member
-1 MQVCPAGNLPARRRD
+1 MLA
-16 ARGPQRH
+16 
-23 QSKSRARP
+23 
-31 ASLLPRDGEARR
+31 EY
-43 VENDERPP
+43 E
-51 RHRAPD
+51 
-57 PARPRRPGFSSL
+57 
-69 PAAPTWPER
+69 
-78 PAPGSSAPAPSGRAS
+78 
-93 ARLRFSAR
+93 
-101 RRYGDGHETP
+101 DGHLKLLY
-111 SAPAPANGGARRGE
+111 GH
-125 TRTSLIQDGG
+125 L
-135 APVASS
+135 VAYSPF
-141 RAGGK
+141 GN
-146 PAKPSKAA
+146 
-154 AREETEGAV
+154 
-163 AAVGGGPGSF
+163 
-173 RCCYGC
+173 
-179 CHAARVGRT
+179 ARVWNSHRNMDT
-188 SLPRGVIMLT
+188 
-198 EASLSIWGW
+198 SLSIWGW
-207 GSLGIVLFLIT
+207 GSLGVVLFLVT
-218 FGPFVIFYLAFYIL
+218 FGPFAIFYFAFYIL
-232 CFVGGGLVVTLL
+232 CFVGGGFVVTLL

-252 HLEQCEHSFLPP
+252 YLEQCEHSFLPP
-264 TSTGVPKCLEEMK
+264 TSVGIFKCTEEMK
-277 REART
+277 CEARP

-289 TGASIIDEPL
+289 TGANIIDEPL

-324 LLEIRQTLQN
+324 LLEIRQALQN
-334 ALIQFATRSKEIDW
+334 ALIQFSTRSKEMDW
-348 QPYFTTRI
+348 QPYFTTRL
-356 VDDFGTH
+356 VDDFATH

-375 EKDDQVKGT
+375 EKDDQMKGT
-384 AEDLINSFFEV
+384 AEDLVDTFFKV

-449 AHGILLPLINQLSD
+449 ARGILLPLINQLSD

-483 AFMNI
+483 AFMNV

-497 LEAVRDKAAEEL
+497 LEAVRDKAGEEL

-528 INSLLFVKKVCDS
+528 INSLLYVVKVCDS
-541 RIQRLQSGKEINTVK
+541 RIQRLQSGKEIDTVK

-564 CTVPLDSILI
+564 CTVPLDNILV

-653 TVDDYLVAK
+653 NIDDSLVAK
-662 LADTLNHEDPTPEI
+662 LAETLNHEEPTPEI

-682 KVYELMLR
+682 KVYDLMLR
-690 DERFYPSFRQNA
+690 DERFYPSFKQNA

-721 SDDGDGES
+721 SDDGEGES
-729 FNGSPTGSINLSLD
+729 FNGSPTSSINLSLD
-743 DLSSVTSDDSVQLH
+743 DLSNVSSDESAQLH

-782 RNLNTEEMWKTYRRY
+782 RNPTSEERWKTYRRY

-814 SSILKL
+814 ASILKL

-827 NMDRDFL
+827 NMDREFL

-843 YLQLLLTPEMMKACP
+843 YLQLLLNPEMMKASP

-872 YSKGKGDFARKM
+872 YSKGKGDFARK
-884 DTFVNPLRNSMRNV
+884 
-898 SNAVKSLPDSL
+898 
-909 AEGMT
+909 
-914 KMSDNMGKMSE
+914 
-925 RLGQDIKQSF
+925 
-935 FKVPPLITKT
+935 VPPLMQKT
-945 DSDPEHCRVSAQL
+945 DSDPEHCRVAAQL

-1014 HVDWMTSPEQ
+1014 HVDSMTSPEQ
-1024 VADSVKRFRDA
+1024 VADAVKRFRDA
-1035 FWPNGISAE
+1035 FWPNGILAE
-1044 TVPCRD
+1044 TVPRRNKD
-1050 KAIRMRT
+1050 IRMRT
-1057 RIAGKTKLFA
+1057 RVAGKTKLLE

-1084 GILRVFEMFQHNQLN
+1084 GILRVFEMFQHTQLN
-1099 RRMVYVFLEG
+1099 KRMVYVFLEG

-1119 FRELFNKLHSRS
+1119 FHELFSKLHSRS
-1131 EQMQKYK
+1131 EQMQRYK
-1138 QKLQTTQIPSS
+1138 QRLQSTQAPSL
-1149 QKR
+1149 QKRTNMNQNVMVIFIERQRILNFYLEFALCSVQQKS